1 MWYPQWEKSLRVQFS
16 FLSTADALHCICF
29 IKNMQCDC
37 IIFFDHAGH
46 GAYGVNNLVK
56 KSQRKSENVPFSLYG
71 SQRGLGFHLESS
83 EFLAYTD
90 SNKYGYDILSVYMFF
105 NISSFLLNRKVT
117 FCQGKYMY
125 MPSDILSQKRKKTI
139 SLHYFCTIKN
149 NSMETRVYIDS
160 IRLGIAPWQGV
171 ISSCI
176 LGLDIPDRV
185 CIFTLKLRFIQCSSF
200 KVIIHC

>member
-1 MWYPQWEKSLRVQFS
+1 MVSSMREIIAGSVFIFVNRWCS
-16 FLSTADALHCICF
+16 ALHLLHQKHAVWLYHLFWSCRTWCIWCQQF
-29 IKNMQCDC
+29 
-37 IIFFDHAGH
+37 G
-46 GAYGVNNLVK
+46 K
-56 KSQRKSENVPFSLYG
+56 KSQRKSKNVPFSLYG

-83 EFLAYTD
+83 EFLACTD

-185 CIFTLKLRFIQCSSF
+185 CILKLKLRFIQCSSF
-200 KVIIHC
+200 KVVIHC